1 MDAAIQNLE
10 FLRRL
15 IEEARAENSMADMA
29 KLRMLQG
36 SGMGT
41 DSLTTKQGDE

>member
-1 MDAAIQNLE
+1 ME

-15 IEEARAENSMADMA
+15 IEEARAEQPMADMA
-29 KLRMLQG
+29 RLRMLQG

-41 DSLTTKQGDE
+41 DAITTKQGDE